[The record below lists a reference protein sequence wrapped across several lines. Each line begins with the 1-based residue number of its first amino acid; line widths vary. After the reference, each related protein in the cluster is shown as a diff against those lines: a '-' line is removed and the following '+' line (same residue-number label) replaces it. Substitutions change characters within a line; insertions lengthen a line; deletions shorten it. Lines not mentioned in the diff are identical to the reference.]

1 MILQSINHVYTLKSI
16 FTSIYLLS
24 FTMFTVLYADQ
35 FESSTPPPPA
45 PLGIPRGKFDC
56 VLYPGIGE
64 PELDLTS
71 GIAEFVRGYFL
82 VYWS

>member
-1 MILQSINHVYTLKSI
+1 
-16 FTSIYLLS
+16 
-24 FTMFTVLYADQ
+24 MFTVLYADQ

-82 VYWS
+82 VYWSWGVFMDMIWPLWKDGSLQTALKLF